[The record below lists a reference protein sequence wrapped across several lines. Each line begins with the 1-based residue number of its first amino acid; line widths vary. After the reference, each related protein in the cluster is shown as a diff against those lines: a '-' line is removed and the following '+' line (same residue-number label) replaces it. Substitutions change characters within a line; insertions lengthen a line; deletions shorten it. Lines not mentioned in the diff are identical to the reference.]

1 MILVHKVVH
10 IDVFFEASV
19 KKEIKIGDKIIS
31 LDRASD
37 LIDRIFDMRSNGSTQ
52 EEVAKTLGVE
62 RSFISHLE
70 GIGEIRKSKEIAF
83 IGSGVKDPAAVKQIV
98 HGLNFEHVFI
108 NNDGRALIGEALA
121 VLSKLKEIDFIIF
134 LGPETE
140 HKLLESVLD
149 KKIIGIS
156 PEKESVLGDVL
167 AEFAGKRT
175 RRAFR
180 SVRRGEKKSDD
191 KRGSKRESWLVR
203 QEP

>member
-1 MILVHKVVH
+1 M
-10 IDVFFEASV
+10 

-83 IGSGVKDPAAVKQIV
+83 IGSGVKDEAAVEKTV
-98 HGLNFEHVFI
+98 HDLNFEHVFI
-108 NNDGRALIGEALA
+108 NGDGRAEIGEALA
-121 VLSKLKEIDFIIF
+121 VLTILKDIDFIIF
-134 LGPETE
+134 LGPDSE

-149 KKIIGIS
+149 KKIIGITLD
-156 PEKESVLGDVL
+156 KEGALGEVL

-180 SVRRGEKKSDD
+180 LARRGEKKGDD
-191 KRGSKRESWLVR
+191 KRGSKRESWLIR
-203 QEP
+203 QEPRG

>member
-1 MILVHKVVH
+1 
-10 IDVFFEASV
+10 V

-31 LDRASD
+31 MDRASA

-70 GIGEIRKSKEIAF
+70 GIGEVRKSKEIAF
-83 IGSGVKDPAAVKQIV
+83 IGSGVKNEAVV
-98 HGLNFEHVFI
+98 EGVARSLNFEHIFVSG
-108 NNDGRALIGEALA
+108 DGRARIDQALTI
-121 VLSKLKEIDFIIF
+121 LTILKEIDFIIF

-140 HKLLESVLD
+140 HKLLESILD
-149 KKIIGIS
+149 KKVIGIS
-156 PEKESVLGDVL
+156 PEKEAVLNDVL
-167 AEFAGKRT
+167 SEFAGKRT

-180 SVRRGEKKSDD
+180 LTRRGETKVGD
-191 KRGSKRESWLVR
+191 KRGSKRESWLIR